1 MIEFAFF
8 KERDKDDSFTIG
20 QAIRGIIRT
29 EFSHYLPQNILTQ
42 LQAGTVLALVPA
54 YDVSDKLLKKI
65 LAKITQLT
73 EKDCATRL
81 VVGVGNS
88 TGYLEDVRVSRNEAA
103 TAIKLANMSGREE
116 SVFFYKDQGIYTM
129 ISKITD
135 SRFLDEFVEKNIGK
149 LLRADEVNQGNLCE
163 TLEKYINHNCN
174 AKDTAEAMYIHRNTL
189 NYRLRKIQ
197 EILGRQINDID
208 TCLLLKLAFMIRN
221 YRNMQ
226 R

>member
-20 QAIRGIIRT
+20 PSDTWDHSYRVFTLSASKYIDAV
-29 EFSHYLPQNILTQ
+29 
-42 LQAGTVLALVPA
+42 AGRYGLGTCAPA

-73 EKDCATRL
+73 EKDCATGWF
-81 VVGVGNS
+81 VGVGNS

-116 SVFFYKDQGIYTM
+116 SVFFYKDQGIYTV

-149 LLRADEVNQGNLCE
+149 LLRA
-163 TLEKYINHNCN
+163 
-174 AKDTAEAMYIHRNTL
+174 MS
-189 NYRLRKIQ
+189 
-197 EILGRQINDID
+197 
-208 TCLLLKLAFMIRN
+208 
-221 YRNMQ
+221 
-226 R
+226 

>member
-1 MIEFAFF
+1 M
-8 KERDKDDSFTIG
+8 G

-29 EFSHYLPQNILTQ
+29 EFSHYLSQNILTQ

-116 SVFFYKDQGIYTM
+116 YGL
-129 ISKITD
+129 
-135 SRFLDEFVEKNIGK
+135 FL
-149 LLRADEVNQGNLCE
+149 
-163 TLEKYINHNCN
+163 
-174 AKDTAEAMYIHRNTL
+174 
-189 NYRLRKIQ
+189 
-197 EILGRQINDID
+197 
-208 TCLLLKLAFMIRN
+208 
-221 YRNMQ
+221 
-226 R
+226 